1 MYTGLGLT
9 ILYGRTSQ
17 GADYPLTAAIGWLPV
32 ALHPRV
38 GGAFW
43 VSSRNC
49 IESGRNG
56 ILTVLS
62 FYLWKWSWFCLLSS
76 LSKMSLK
83 YFFKKQCNWLLSVS
97 LFYVFYYIY
106 AIING
111 IVFLL
116 ISLWTCLLQIYKKAI
131 DFCVDFAYW
140 SCSIHFLDIIVLCM
154 IFANVYVYVVC
165 VCTFQHLCACVCLSI
180 FYTRY
185 HVISEQVFFSLSTSL
200 SFISCD
206 VVSIHTLA
214 LLSVLCLFLC
224 CIWNI
229 RRCTR

>member
-116 ISLWTCLLQIYKKAI
+116 ISLWTCLLQIYKKAT